1 MGKKLYTEKQK
12 GLFPLFT
19 VVLILLIVFSAC
31 AGRFSISAAELP
43 VLLKARIMGRE
54 SGMDLQETVL
64 FTSRLPR
71 VFAAVLIG
79 CGLSVS
85 GASYQGIFRNPMVSP
100 DLLGASAGA
109 GFGAALGF
117 LLELPV
123 MQVQLLAFFCGM
135 LSVGL
140 TCLISRILGNET
152 GESRLLLVLSGI
164 VVGALFQAFISMIKY
179 VADPFDTMPSIAFWL
194 MGGLTYVTAADIPV
208 LAVPVLT
215 GTLIL
220 MLFRWRINLL
230 SFGTDEAQSMG
241 VSVKSCQQLVIFC
254 ATLMTASCVAVGG
267 MIGWAGLIV
276 PHFARMFA
284 GPDYKYML
292 PCCAVLGSIFLLLVD
307 DAARCLFPQ
316 ELPIGILT
324 AIIGAPVFIGLLAK
338 GKRGFL

>member
-1 MGKKLYTEKQK
+1 MKKRRYAERQK
-12 GLFPLFT
+12 GLLPILT
-19 VVLILLIVFSAC
+19 GILLLLIAGSAC
-31 AGRFSISAAELP
+31 AGRFSISVPQLLT
-43 VLLKARIMGRE
+43 LLKARLLGIE
-54 SGMDLQETVL
+54 SGLDLQETVL
-64 FTSRLPR
+64 FGSRLPR
-71 VFAAVLIG
+71 ILAAVLIG

-123 MQVQLLAFFCGM
+123 FQVQLLAFFCGM
-135 LSVGL
+135 MSVAL
-140 TCLISRILGNET
+140 TCLISRMIGFEA
-152 GESRLLLVLSGI
+152 GSSRLLLVLSGI
-164 VVGALFQAFISMIKY
+164 VVGALFQAFISVIKY

-208 LAVPVLT
+208 LALPVLT

-220 MLFRWRINLL
+220 LLFRWRINLL
-230 SFGTDEAQSMG
+230 SFGEDEARSMG
-241 VSVKSCQQLVIFC
+241 IHVKKYQQLVIFC

-267 MIGWAGLIV
+267 MIGWVGLIV

-284 GPDYKYML
+284 GPDYRHML
-292 PCCAVLGSIFLLLVD
+292 PCCAVLGSIFLLVVD

-338 GKRGFL
+338 GKKGFL